1 MYLMLTAVSL
11 AYRVPSSLAG
21 RAPGVARPLA
31 ASSRSAARARAS
43 SASATA
49 TTAADR
55 FITGQTGNNVTPY
68 IANLVGRDLH
78 KTADHPTGIIK
89 HYKCSDSR
97 QYFLFI

>member
-1 MYLMLTAVSL
+1 MQRTTAGF
-11 AYRVPSSLAG
+11 R
-21 RAPGVARPLA
+21 
-31 ASSRSAARARAS
+31 AARARAA

-78 KTADHPTGIIK
+78 KKRPITPSESSSTTNVAIEGQD
-89 HYKCSDSR
+89 
-97 QYFLFI
+97 FLFI